1 MTENPYL
8 DQKSYLESLN
18 RLHVLDREQLLNGN
32 WEIRP
37 SGGIFRRVWFEVV
50 NEPPAGLPIM
60 VRYWDLSATVTGDYT
75 VGLKLGEK
83 NGVYWVMDIQRI
95 RATPMIIEAL
105 VSQTAKLDGKTVH
118 IRMEQEPGSSGVN
131 TIDNYA
137 RNVLQGYIFKGDKK
151 TGDKIVR
158 ALPVSSAA
166 ENGNIKIVRGRYISS
181 FFDEIEAFPE
191 TENDDQVDAL
201 SGAFQAIQD
210 IKGNTLFQVGQIDFL
225 LGGQDET
232 RKAQSIAKRRGLKTT
247 PQELPSMSP
256 DSSDVR

>member
-1 MTENPYL
+1 
-8 DQKSYLESLN
+8 
-18 RLHVLDREQLLNGN
+18 
-32 WEIRP
+32 
-37 SGGIFRRVWFEVV
+37 
-50 NEPPAGLPIM
+50 
-60 VRYWDLSATVTGDYT
+60 
-75 VGLKLGEK
+75 
-83 NGVYWVMDIQRI
+83 
-95 RATPMIIEAL
+95 MIVEAL

-131 TIDNYA
+131 TVDNYA
-137 RNVLQGYIFKGDKK
+137 RNILQGYIFKGDKK

-247 PQELPSMSP
+247 PQELPTMSP